1 MYHLIS
7 NQVKTPKRN
16 QLISV
21 LYLGV
26 GVIGTG
32 YEVPKNP
39 VFMRVCGHY
48 PNGQIV
54 FATFLQHLESKKY
67 FATDEIMISGF
78 EVKP

>member
-1 MYHLIS
+1 M
-7 NQVKTPKRN
+7 
-16 QLISV
+16 
-21 LYLGV
+21 
-26 GVIGTG
+26 IGTG

-39 VFMRVCGHY
+39 VFMRVCGHC

>member
-1 MYHLIS
+1 MKNPKNRKKS
-7 NQVKTPKRN
+7 RNVKIN
-16 QLISV
+16 
-21 LYLGV
+21 
-26 GVIGTG
+26 
-32 YEVPKNP
+32 KNP

>member
-1 MYHLIS
+1 MCLRLIC
-7 NQVKTPKRN
+7 RER
-16 QLISV
+16 
-21 LYLGV
+21 V

-39 VFMRVCGHY
+39 VFMRVCGHC